1 MNLRLNVVND
11 ISLNYVV
18 YNISYIDLKEFH
30 NESNSDHVSFDKNQ
44 HIFES
49 VYPKFYFFRV
59 LPHWSNIYK
68 LHV

>member
-44 HIFES
+44 HLAIYQCF
-49 VYPKFYFFRV
+49 V
-59 LPHWSNIYK
+59 SNKIINIK
-68 LHV
+68 LVC